1 MPSLRR
7 VAMLFSQVSSACIE
21 EVDPMRVRDVMSK
34 PPLTV
39 PPEMSLRDL
48 AALLTKHE
56 ISGVPVVENG
66 RLVGVVSASDIV
78 ERERGP
84 DVESRGRFPQFHRR
98 ARSGAASASTVGQ
111 AMKTPPITIEAWMS
125 VYEAAWL
132 MSSYDVNRLP
142 VVDRDEL
149 VGVVTRSDL
158 VRYFARSDHDIER
171 DVIEKI
177 ALLESPRISVVAKH
191 GRVLLQGELE
201 SATDL
206 ACLSHLVASVPGVTD
221 VDSRVT
227 VGSIGHPSQAP
238 GA

>member
-1 MPSLRR
+1 
-7 VAMLFSQVSSACIE
+7 
-21 EVDPMRVRDVMSK
+21 
-34 PPLTV
+34 
-39 PPEMSLRDL
+39 
-48 AALLTKHE
+48 
-56 ISGVPVVENG
+56 
-66 RLVGVVSASDIV
+66 
-78 ERERGP
+78 
-84 DVESRGRFPQFHRR
+84 
-98 ARSGAASASTVGQ
+98 
-111 AMKTPPITIEAWMS
+111 
-125 VYEAAWL
+125 

-227 VGSIGHPSQAP
+227 VWPIGHPSQAP
-238 GA
+238 RA

>member
-1 MPSLRR
+1 
-7 VAMLFSQVSSACIE
+7 MLFSQALACIE
-21 EVDPMRVRDVMSK
+21 EVNPMRVRDVMSK

-39 PPEMSLRDL
+39 PPQMCLRDL
-48 AALLTKHE
+48 AALLTWHE

-66 RLVGVVSASDIV
+66 RVVGVVSASDIV

-84 DVESRGRFPQFHRR
+84 DVESGGRFPRLRRR
-98 ARSGAASASTVGQ
+98 ARSGAASALTVGQ
-111 AMKTPPITIEAWMS
+111 AMKSPPITIDAWMS

-149 VGVVTRSDL
+149 VGVITRTDL
-158 VRYFARSDHDIER
+158 VRYFARSDHEIER

-177 ALLESPRISVVAKH
+177 ALLEAPRISVAAKH
-191 GRVLLQGELE
+191 GRVLLEGEVE
-201 SATDL
+201 SPADI

-227 VGSIGHPSQAP
+227 LRSATHASEAR

>member
-1 MPSLRR
+1 
-7 VAMLFSQVSSACIE
+7 
-21 EVDPMRVRDVMSK
+21 MSK

-39 PPEMSLRDL
+39 TPQTSLREL

-66 RLVGVVSASDIV
+66 KLVGVVSASDIV

-84 DVESRGRFPQFHRR
+84 DVDSGRRFLPRLHLRR
-98 ARSGAASASTVGQ
+98 PSAASWASTVGQ
-111 AMKTPPITIEAWMS
+111 AMRTPPITVDAWMS

-149 VGVVTRSDL
+149 VGVIARSDL
-158 VRYFARSDHDIER
+158 VRYFARSDQDIER
-171 DVIEKI
+171 DVREKL
-177 ALLESPRISVVAKH
+177 AVLEAPRITVVAKH
-191 GRVLLQGELE
+191 GRVVLAWELE
-201 SATDL
+201 SAADL

-227 VGSIGHPSQAP
+227 LRSGRSCGRGPKRVR
-238 GA
+238 